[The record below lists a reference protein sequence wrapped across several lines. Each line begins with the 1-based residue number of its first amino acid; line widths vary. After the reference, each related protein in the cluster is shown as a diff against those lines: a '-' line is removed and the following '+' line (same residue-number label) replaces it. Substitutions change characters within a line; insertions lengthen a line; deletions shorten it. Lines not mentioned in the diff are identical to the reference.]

1 MDMAQSGPGQT
12 GIPTKKG
19 AVLPNGNTAP
29 ENRTGK
35 CLLVLDN
42 FLGVAGNHQLLV
54 GSDDQGADLCAP
66 GSDLAHVAHR
76 MLVLLGVGNGDTEED
91 MKYIADK
98 IIKLRIFSDENDKM
112 NLSLEDVGGSM
123 LVISQFTL
131 YGDCSHG
138 RRPYFGNA
146 MEPVS
151 ANEMY
156 EKFVAY
162 IKEQGI
168 HTETGEF
175 GADMKVSLTNDGPV
189 TIILESKN

>member
-1 MDMAQSGPGQT
+1 MR
-12 GIPTKKG
+12 
-19 AVLPNGNTAP
+19 AVVQRVTNADVKIDGRVNG
-29 ENRTGK
+29 K
-35 CLLVLDN
+35 IDN
-42 FLGVAGNHQLLV
+42 GL
-54 GSDDQGADLCAP
+54 
-66 GSDLAHVAHR
+66 
-76 MLVLLGVGNGDTEED
+76 LVLLGVGNGDTEED

-162 IKEQGI
+162 IRGQGI

>member
-1 MDMAQSGPGQT
+1 MR
-12 GIPTKKG
+12 
-19 AVLPNGNTAP
+19 AVVQRVTNADVKIDGRVNG
-29 ENRTGK
+29 K
-35 CLLVLDN
+35 I
-42 FLGVAGNHQLLV
+42 
-54 GSDDQGADLCAP
+54 DDGL
-66 GSDLAHVAHR
+66 
-76 MLVLLGVGNGDTEED
+76 LVLLGVGNGDTEED

-112 NLSLEDVGGSM
+112 NLRLEDVGGSM

-146 MEPVS
+146 MEPVT

>member
-1 MDMAQSGPGQT
+1 MR
-12 GIPTKKG
+12 
-19 AVLPNGNTAP
+19 AVVQRVTNADVKIDGRVNGKIDD
-29 ENRTGK
+29 G
-35 CLLVLDN
+35 LV
-42 FLGVAGNHQLLV
+42 
-54 GSDDQGADLCAP
+54 
-66 GSDLAHVAHR
+66 
-76 MLVLLGVGNGDTEED
+76 VLLGVGNGDTEED

-162 IKEQGI
+162 IREQGI

>member
-1 MDMAQSGPGQT
+1 MR
-12 GIPTKKG
+12 
-19 AVLPNGNTAP
+19 AVVQRVTNADVKIDGRVNG
-29 ENRTGK
+29 K
-35 CLLVLDN
+35 I
-42 FLGVAGNHQLLV
+42 
-54 GSDDQGADLCAP
+54 DDGL
-66 GSDLAHVAHR
+66 
-76 MLVLLGVGNGDTEED
+76 LVLLGVGNGDTEED

-146 MEPVS
+146 MEPVT

>member
-1 MDMAQSGPGQT
+1 MR
-12 GIPTKKG
+12 
-19 AVLPNGNTAP
+19 AVVQRVTNADVKIDGRVNG
-29 ENRTGK
+29 K
-35 CLLVLDN
+35 IDN
-42 FLGVAGNHQLLV
+42 GL
-54 GSDDQGADLCAP
+54 
-66 GSDLAHVAHR
+66 
-76 MLVLLGVGNGDTEED
+76 LVLLGGGNGDTEED

-162 IKEQGI
+162 IREQGI

>member
-1 MDMAQSGPGQT
+1 MLFRS
-12 GIPTKKG
+12 
-19 AVLPNGNTAP
+19 VNG
-29 ENRTGK
+29 K
-35 CLLVLDN
+35 I
-42 FLGVAGNHQLLV
+42 
-54 GSDDQGADLCAP
+54 DDGL
-66 GSDLAHVAHR
+66 
-76 MLVLLGVGNGDTEED
+76 LVLLGVGNGDTEED

-162 IKEQGI
+162 IRERGI

>member
-1 MDMAQSGPGQT
+1 MR
-12 GIPTKKG
+12 
-19 AVLPNGNTAP
+19 AVVQRVTNADVKIDGRVNG
-29 ENRTGK
+29 K
-35 CLLVLDN
+35 I
-42 FLGVAGNHQLLV
+42 
-54 GSDDQGADLCAP
+54 DDGL
-66 GSDLAHVAHR
+66 
-76 MLVLLGVGNGDTEED
+76 LVLLGVGNGDTEED

-146 MEPVS
+146 MEPVT

-189 TIILESKN
+189 TIILDSKELH

>member
-1 MDMAQSGPGQT
+1 MR
-12 GIPTKKG
+12 
-19 AVLPNGNTAP
+19 AVVQRVTNADVKIDGRVNGKIDD
-29 ENRTGK
+29 G
-35 CLLVLDN
+35 LLV
-42 FLGVAGNHQLLV
+42 
-54 GSDDQGADLCAP
+54 
-66 GSDLAHVAHR
+66 
-76 MLVLLGVGNGDTEED
+76 LGVGNGDTEED

-162 IKEQGI
+162 IREQGI

>member
-1 MDMAQSGPGQT
+1 MR
-12 GIPTKKG
+12 
-19 AVLPNGNTAP
+19 AVVQRVTNADVKIDGRVNG
-29 ENRTGK
+29 K
-35 CLLVLDN
+35 I
-42 FLGVAGNHQLLV
+42 
-54 GSDDQGADLCAP
+54 DDGL
-66 GSDLAHVAHR
+66 
-76 MLVLLGVGNGDTEED
+76 LVLLGVGNGDTEED

-162 IKEQGI
+162 IKEQSI

>member
-1 MDMAQSGPGQT
+1 MR
-12 GIPTKKG
+12 
-19 AVLPNGNTAP
+19 AVVQRVTNADVKIDGRVNG
-29 ENRTGK
+29 K
-35 CLLVLDN
+35 I
-42 FLGVAGNHQLLV
+42 
-54 GSDDQGADLCAP
+54 DDGL
-66 GSDLAHVAHR
+66 
-76 MLVLLGVGNGDTEED
+76 LVLLGVGNGDTEED

-162 IKEQGI
+162 IREQGI

-175 GADMKVSLTNDGPV
+175 GADMKVSITNDGPV

>member
-1 MDMAQSGPGQT
+1 MR
-12 GIPTKKG
+12 
-19 AVLPNGNTAP
+19 AVVQRVTNADVKIDGRVNGKID
-29 ENRTGK
+29 GG
-35 CLLVLDN
+35 LI
-42 FLGVAGNHQLLV
+42 
-54 GSDDQGADLCAP
+54 
-66 GSDLAHVAHR
+66 
-76 MLVLLGVGNGDTEED
+76 VLLGVGNGDTEED

>member
-1 MDMAQSGPGQT
+1 MR
-12 GIPTKKG
+12 
-19 AVLPNGNTAP
+19 AVVQRVTNADVKIDGRVNGKIDD
-29 ENRTGK
+29 G
-35 CLLVLDN
+35 LLVL
-42 FLGVAGNHQLLV
+42 F
-54 GSDDQGADLCAP
+54 
-66 GSDLAHVAHR
+66 
-76 MLVLLGVGNGDTEED
+76 GVGNGDTEED

-112 NLSLEDVGGSM
+112 NLSIEDVGGSM

-162 IKEQGI
+162 IREQGI

>member
-1 MDMAQSGPGQT
+1 MR
-12 GIPTKKG
+12 
-19 AVLPNGNTAP
+19 AVVQRVTNADVKIDGRVNG
-29 ENRTGK
+29 K
-35 CLLVLDN
+35 I
-42 FLGVAGNHQLLV
+42 
-54 GSDDQGADLCAP
+54 DDGL
-66 GSDLAHVAHR
+66 
-76 MLVLLGVGNGDTEED
+76 LVLLGVGNGDTEEV

-98 IIKLRIFSDENDKM
+98 MIKLRIFSDENDKI

>member
-1 MDMAQSGPGQT
+1 MR
-12 GIPTKKG
+12 
-19 AVLPNGNTAP
+19 AVVQRVTNADVKIDGRVNG
-29 ENRTGK
+29 K
-35 CLLVLDN
+35 IDN
-42 FLGVAGNHQLLV
+42 GL
-54 GSDDQGADLCAP
+54 
-66 GSDLAHVAHR
+66 
-76 MLVLLGVGNGDTEED
+76 LVLLGVGNGDTEED

-112 NLSLEDVGGSM
+112 NLSLADIDGEV
-123 LVISQFTL
+123 LVISNFTL
-131 YGDCSHG
+131 YADCSHG

-162 IKEQGI
+162 IREQGI

>member
-1 MDMAQSGPGQT
+1 MR
-12 GIPTKKG
+12 
-19 AVLPNGNTAP
+19 AVVQRVTNADVKIDGRVNG
-29 ENRTGK
+29 K
-35 CLLVLDN
+35 IDN
-42 FLGVAGNHQLLV
+42 GL
-54 GSDDQGADLCAP
+54 
-66 GSDLAHVAHR
+66 
-76 MLVLLGVGNGDTEED
+76 LVLLGVGNGDTEED

-156 EKFVAY
+156 EKFLAY

>member
-1 MDMAQSGPGQT
+1 MR
-12 GIPTKKG
+12 
-19 AVLPNGNTAP
+19 AVVQRVTNADVKIDGRVNG
-29 ENRTGK
+29 K
-35 CLLVLDN
+35 I
-42 FLGVAGNHQLLV
+42 
-54 GSDDQGADLCAP
+54 DDGL
-66 GSDLAHVAHR
+66 
-76 MLVLLGVGNGDTEED
+76 LVLLGVGNGDTEED

-162 IKEQGI
+162 FREQGI

-175 GADMKVSLTNDGPV
+175 GTDMKVSLTNDGPV

>member
-1 MDMAQSGPGQT
+1 MR
-12 GIPTKKG
+12 
-19 AVLPNGNTAP
+19 AVVHRVTNADVKIDGRVNG
-29 ENRTGK
+29 K
-35 CLLVLDN
+35 I
-42 FLGVAGNHQLLV
+42 
-54 GSDDQGADLCAP
+54 DDGL
-66 GSDLAHVAHR
+66 
-76 MLVLLGVGNGDTEED
+76 LVLLGVGNGDTEED

>member
-1 MDMAQSGPGQT
+1 MR
-12 GIPTKKG
+12 
-19 AVLPNGNTAP
+19 AVVQRVTNADVKIDGRVNG
-29 ENRTGK
+29 K
-35 CLLVLDN
+35 I
-42 FLGVAGNHQLLV
+42 
-54 GSDDQGADLCAP
+54 DDGL
-66 GSDLAHVAHR
+66 
-76 MLVLLGVGNGDTEED
+76 LVLLGVGNGDTEED
-91 MKYIADK
+91 MRYIADK

-156 EKFVAY
+156 EKFVTY
-162 IKEQGI
+162 IREQGI

>member
-1 MDMAQSGPGQT
+1 MR
-12 GIPTKKG
+12 
-19 AVLPNGNTAP
+19 AVVQRVTNADVKIDGRVNG
-29 ENRTGK
+29 K
-35 CLLVLDN
+35 IDN
-42 FLGVAGNHQLLV
+42 GL
-54 GSDDQGADLCAP
+54 
-66 GSDLAHVAHR
+66 
-76 MLVLLGVGNGDTEED
+76 LVLLGVGNGDTEED

-131 YGDCSHG
+131 YGDYSHG

-162 IKEQGI
+162 IRERGI

>member
-1 MDMAQSGPGQT
+1 MR
-12 GIPTKKG
+12 
-19 AVLPNGNTAP
+19 AVVQRVTNADVKIDGRVNG
-29 ENRTGK
+29 K
-35 CLLVLDN
+35 I
-42 FLGVAGNHQLLV
+42 
-54 GSDDQGADLCAP
+54 DDGL
-66 GSDLAHVAHR
+66 
-76 MLVLLGVGNGDTEED
+76 LVLLGVGNGDTEED

>member
-1 MDMAQSGPGQT
+1 MR
-12 GIPTKKG
+12 
-19 AVLPNGNTAP
+19 AVVQRVTNADVKIDGRVNG
-29 ENRTGK
+29 K
-35 CLLVLDN
+35 I
-42 FLGVAGNHQLLV
+42 
-54 GSDDQGADLCAP
+54 DDGL
-66 GSDLAHVAHR
+66 
-76 MLVLLGVGNGDTEED
+76 LVLLGVGNGDTEED

-123 LVISQFTL
+123 LVKSQFTL

-162 IKEQGI
+162 IREQGI

>member
-1 MDMAQSGPGQT
+1 MRAVVQRVTNADVKIDGRVNGKMD
-12 GIPTKKG
+12 
-19 AVLPNGNTAP
+19 NG
-29 ENRTGK
+29 
-35 CLLVLDN
+35 L
-42 FLGVAGNHQLLV
+42 
-54 GSDDQGADLCAP
+54 
-66 GSDLAHVAHR
+66 
-76 MLVLLGVGNGDTEED
+76 LVLLGVGNGDTEED

-162 IKEQGI
+162 IRGQGI

>member
-1 MDMAQSGPGQT
+1 MTYESGCTESNECDVKIDGR
-12 GIPTKKG
+12 
-19 AVLPNGNTAP
+19 VNG
-29 ENRTGK
+29 K
-35 CLLVLDN
+35 I
-42 FLGVAGNHQLLV
+42 
-54 GSDDQGADLCAP
+54 DDGL
-66 GSDLAHVAHR
+66 
-76 MLVLLGVGNGDTEED
+76 LVLLGVGNGDTEED

-162 IKEQGI
+162 IREQGI

>member
-1 MDMAQSGPGQT
+1 MR
-12 GIPTKKG
+12 
-19 AVLPNGNTAP
+19 AVVQRVTNADVKIDGRVNG
-29 ENRTGK
+29 K
-35 CLLVLDN
+35 IDN
-42 FLGVAGNHQLLV
+42 GL
-54 GSDDQGADLCAP
+54 
-66 GSDLAHVAHR
+66 
-76 MLVLLGVGNGDTEED
+76 LVLLGVGNGDTEED

-112 NLSLEDVGGSM
+112 NLSLEDFGGSM

-162 IKEQGI
+162 IREQGI